1 MSDVR
6 DVFEGVSAGDGKSV
20 VMTRVLVPVKNGMEE
35 RFLLGAIADK
45 FGALYE
51 EGFEARGNLNGT
63 PALSYLV
70 PPQNEKFFR
79 KDVGD
84 LLSIIN
90 RKHSSTIRPPKG
102 MDLEDMD

>member
-1 MSDVR
+1 MSDAR
-6 DVFEGVSAGDGKSV
+6 GAFEGVSAGDGESV
-20 VMTRVLVPVKNGMEE
+20 VMTRVIVPVKKGMEE

-45 FGALYE
+45 FGALCE
-51 EGFEARGNLNGT
+51 EGFEARGNHNGT

-84 LLSIIN
+84 LLAIIN
-90 RKHSSTIRPPKG
+90 RKHSPVIRPPRG